1 MLRYALRNL
10 LARKARL
17 GMSLLSIALGV
28 AFLAGVLTFDHGL
41 RHTFDNI
48 LDGSTPDAVVR
59 VAGADQTSGQ
69 ATTATLTPEDVA
81 RLAALPE
88 AAAAYGNVVG
98 HGVSLVGHDGR
109 LVGGN
114 GAPTLAFNRT
124 ASRNLLGEP
133 IMQLQQGHW
142 PQGPRDLTM
151 DARAADRAGYRI
163 GDEVT
168 LVVPTSALV
177 AHLRLVGTATFT
189 GGGTA
194 GAILLLV
201 STQGAQQLFLGGRDA
216 YSSVDLAA
224 AAGTSPDQLVTA
236 ARRVL
241 PSGFEAVTGKQ
252 AVDEAQDSIGAV
264 LGAVT
269 TFFLVFAG
277 IAVIVC
283 GLLIL
288 NTFTILVAQRTRELA
303 VLRALGASRAQVSRS
318 VLIEASVLACVATM
332 LGVVGGW
339 GLARGLA
346 AAFAALGLE
355 IAGSALTLTT
365 STVVL
370 CAVVGITGTVVAA
383 YVPARRAGRVPPV
396 AAMQVTAPTGAGTRQ
411 RLLIA
416 GALLAVGVLA
426 ATAGLTGVWGHRSLW
441 VGGAGVV
448 WIVALATSC
457 GTVGRPLLALLREA
471 FTRLFGVT
479 GQLGGQNALRDSRR
493 TGATASALMIGMAVV
508 STISIL
514 AASLN
519 RSVDDLV
526 DQNFAADFIVTSPA
540 YTPFPTSIGDRLATV
555 EGVGLVVRQQVAQA
569 TLDGRS
575 VMIDGNDAS
584 FDRIYRLDIL
594 AGTPRL
600 DAGQAL
606 VDSDTARAHGWRVGS
621 GFTVQFPGLHVLR
634 LHVAGIARTSQV
646 TAPISVPIDD
656 LAAAGVARQDSA
668 VSILLAPGADAHA
681 VHQRLDAAIADVPV
695 VSVQDK
701 AQYAAAIH
709 GQVNQLLYLIY
720 GLLALAVIIAVLGIV
735 NTLGLSVVE
744 RTRELGLLRA
754 VGVSRVQLRA
764 MITLESVATALLGAA
779 LGVVVGLATGVLLR
793 QALSDDITSLDVPVW
808 QLLVF
813 LAGSVAAGVL
823 AATVPAVRASRLDV
837 LQAIATE

>member
-109 LVGGN
+109 MVGGN

-133 IMQLQQGHW
+133 IMKLQQGHW

-201 STQGAQQLFLGGRDA
+201 STQGAQQLFLDGRDA

-288 NTFTILVAQRTRELA
+288 
-303 VLRALGASRAQVSRS
+303 
-318 VLIEASVLACVATM
+318 
-332 LGVVGGW
+332 
-339 GLARGLA
+339 
-346 AAFAALGLE
+346 
-355 IAGSALTLTT
+355 
-365 STVVL
+365 
-370 CAVVGITGTVVAA
+370 
-383 YVPARRAGRVPPV
+383 
-396 AAMQVTAPTGAGTRQ
+396 
-411 RLLIA
+411 
-416 GALLAVGVLA
+416 
-426 ATAGLTGVWGHRSLW
+426 
-441 VGGAGVV
+441 
-448 WIVALATSC
+448 
-457 GTVGRPLLALLREA
+457 
-471 FTRLFGVT
+471 
-479 GQLGGQNALRDSRR
+479 
-493 TGATASALMIGMAVV
+493 
-508 STISIL
+508 
-514 AASLN
+514 
-519 RSVDDLV
+519 
-526 DQNFAADFIVTSPA
+526 
-540 YTPFPTSIGDRLATV
+540 
-555 EGVGLVVRQQVAQA
+555 
-569 TLDGRS
+569 
-575 VMIDGNDAS
+575 
-584 FDRIYRLDIL
+584 
-594 AGTPRL
+594 
-600 DAGQAL
+600 
-606 VDSDTARAHGWRVGS
+606 
-621 GFTVQFPGLHVLR
+621 
-634 LHVAGIARTSQV
+634 
-646 TAPISVPIDD
+646 
-656 LAAAGVARQDSA
+656 
-668 VSILLAPGADAHA
+668 
-681 VHQRLDAAIADVPV
+681 
-695 VSVQDK
+695 
-701 AQYAAAIH
+701 
-709 GQVNQLLYLIY
+709 
-720 GLLALAVIIAVLGIV
+720 
-735 NTLGLSVVE
+735 
-744 RTRELGLLRA
+744 
-754 VGVSRVQLRA
+754 
-764 MITLESVATALLGAA
+764 
-779 LGVVVGLATGVLLR
+779 
-793 QALSDDITSLDVPVW
+793 
-808 QLLVF
+808 
-813 LAGSVAAGVL
+813 
-823 AATVPAVRASRLDV
+823 
-837 LQAIATE
+837 